1 MDKSMPFSPRQF
13 LSHCNSDGGIPY
25 SPGMSSFS
33 EPTLLMILAFIAAQE
48 AHSAQQL
55 VEWVLKHRNSNGSI
69 GLSGEFPNEGLWN
82 TPLLAIVMHNLGLK
96 AEMDAAIEFIIKA
109 RSITQKRSPNNE
121 MNAQLLGWSWVAN
134 TFGWVEPTSWAL
146 LALSIAGKE
155 NHPRS
160 VEGRKLLE
168 DRSIPEGGWNYGNK
182 VVFNHHLMP
191 FWDTTALALLALGES
206 NQSLTNRNLDL
217 LERSLP
223 EIQSL
228 YSNALSGICL
238 ERFGRNTREIRNR
251 IIMLFESDEIKT
263 LNMAHSAL
271 GVIALSQ
278 AKVLT
283 S

>member
-1 MDKSMPFSPRQF
+1 MNKAISFSPRQF
-13 LSHCNSDGGIPY
+13 LRHCNSDGGIPY
-25 SPGMSSFS
+25 SPGMPSFS
-33 EPTLLMILAFIAAQE
+33 EPTLLMILAFIAVKE
-48 AHSAQQL
+48 AHLVQQL
-55 VEWVLKHRNSNGSI
+55 VDWALKHRNSDGSI

-96 AEMDAAIEFIIKA
+96 VERDAAIDFIIKA
-109 RSITQKRSPNNE
+109 RSITQKRSPNND
-121 MNAQLLGWSWVAN
+121 MNAQLLGWPWIVN

-146 LALSIAGKE
+146 LALSLAGKE

-168 DRSIPEGGWNYGNK
+168 DRCIPEGGWNYGNK
-182 VVFNHHLMP
+182 VVFNHRLMP

-206 NQSLTNRNLDL
+206 NQSLTKMNLDL
-217 LERSLP
+217 LERSFP

-251 IIMLFESDEIKT
+251 IMTLFESDDIKT

-278 AKVLT
+278 SRVLT
-283 S
+283 A

>member
-1 MDKSMPFSPRQF
+1 MNKSAPFSPRQF
-13 LSHCNSDGGIPY
+13 LRHCNNDGGIPY

-33 EPTLLMILAFIAAQE
+33 EPTLLMILAFIAVKE
-48 AHSAQQL
+48 VHFVQQL
-55 VEWVLKHRNSNGSI
+55 VDWVLKHRNPDGSI
-69 GLSGEFPNEGLWN
+69 GLNGEFPNEGIWN

-96 AEMDAAIEFIIKA
+96 VERDAAIDFIIKA
-109 RSITQKRSPNNE
+109 RSMTQKRSPNND
-121 MNAQLLGWSWVAN
+121 MNAQLLGWPWVAN

-146 LALSIAGKE
+146 LALSLAGKE
-155 NHPRS
+155 NHPRA

-168 DRSIPEGGWNYGNK
+168 DRCIPEGGWNYGNK
-182 VVFNHHLMP
+182 IVFNHDLLP

-206 NQSLTNRNLDL
+206 NQSLTNINLDL

-223 EIQSL
+223 EIHSL

-251 IIMLFESDEIKT
+251 IMALLEREATKT

-271 GVIALSQ
+271 GVIALSHSR
-278 AKVLT
+278 VLT

>member
-1 MDKSMPFSPRQF
+1 MPFNLKQF
-13 LSHCNSDGGIPY
+13 LRHCNNDGGIPY

-33 EPTLLMILAFIAAQE
+33 EPTLLMILAFIAAKE
-48 AHSAQQL
+48 VHLVQQL
-55 VEWVLKHRNSNGSI
+55 VDWVLKHRNPDGSI
-69 GLSGEFPNEGLWN
+69 GLNSEFPNEGLWN

-96 AEMDAAIEFIIKA
+96 VERDAAIDFIIKA
-109 RSITQKRSPNNE
+109 RSITQKQSLNNE
-121 MNAQLLGWSWVAN
+121 MNPQLLGWPWVAH

-168 DRSIPEGGWNYGNK
+168 DRCIPEGGWNYGNK
-182 VVFNHHLMP
+182 IVFNHHLLP

-206 NQSLTNRNLDL
+206 NQSLTNMNLDL
-217 LERSLP
+217 LEKSLP
-223 EIQSL
+223 VIQSL

-238 ERFGRNTREIRNR
+238 ERYGRDTREIRNR
-251 IIMLFESDEIKT
+251 IMTLFESDDIKT

-278 AKVLT
+278 SRVLT
-283 S
+283 T